1 MKIIFS
7 FNREITTLLL
17 WALVQDVK
25 TFNWKFLQIYAL
37 VSLIWLYMISTHTLE
52 YLMNWRQR
60 RRWFSKRDEI
70 LTRRVTAVLIR
81 SRKALS
87 SCIVRSFLSISRSF
101 FFFTLLQGFRL
112 AGIPA
117 AVRSGPQTTS
127 SIVGRA
133 RAPVITLRE
142 GEYGYRGPGLKPRV
156 SPIAAAAAAV
166 FLRFIIQPS
175 VFQTPANARTVTPM
189 LRVVSRRFVGTRGP
203 PRPRRGPNATPTLRG
218 VTSER
223 GEI

>member
-1 MKIIFS
+1 MTTTVTLIF
-7 FNREITTLLL
+7 E
-17 WALVQDVK
+17 
-25 TFNWKFLQIYAL
+25 
-37 VSLIWLYMISTHTLE
+37 
-52 YLMNWRQR
+52 
-60 RRWFSKRDEI
+60 
-70 LTRRVTAVLIR
+70 TRRNINETRDRRFNPREKSPVVVHRQVVPFDL
-81 SRKALS
+81 
-87 SCIVRSFLSISRSF
+87 SFL
-101 FFFTLLQGFRL
+101 FFTLLRGFRL

-156 SPIAAAAAAV
+156 SPIAAAAAV

-189 LRVVSRRFVGTRGP
+189 LRVVSRRFVGTRGS